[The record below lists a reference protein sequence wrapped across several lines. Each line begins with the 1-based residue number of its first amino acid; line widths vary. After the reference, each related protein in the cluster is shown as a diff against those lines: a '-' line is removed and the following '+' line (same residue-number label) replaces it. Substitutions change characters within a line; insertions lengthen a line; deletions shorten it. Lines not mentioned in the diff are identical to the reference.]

1 MNANEYINGMADLI
15 RTTSA
20 EYVKVEDVNGN
31 RKRIAAKF
39 HSVSEMNSEM
49 KKAFIANAETLKAL
63 NAGLKALRA
72 TGEIKSASQ
81 GYAPLVLERAIE
93 FRMDFGF

>member
-1 MNANEYINGMADLI
+1 MNANEYINGMADLL

-20 EYVKVEDVNGN
+20 EYVKVEDVNGK
-31 RKRIAAKF
+31 KRIAAKF
-39 HSVSEMNSEM
+39 PSVDAMRSEM
-49 KKAFIANAETLKAL
+49 KRAFSANAETLRAL

-72 TGEIKSASQ
+72 SGEVKAATN
-81 GYAPLVLERAIE
+81 GYAPLVLEGGIE

>member
-1 MNANEYINGMADLI
+1 MNANEYINGMADLL

-20 EYVKVEDVNGN
+20 EYVKVEDIDG

-39 HSVSEMNSEM
+39 HSVSEMNAEM
-49 KKAFIANAETLKAL
+49 KKAFTANMETLKAL

-72 TGEIKSASQ
+72 TGEIKSATNCW
-81 GYAPLVLERAIE
+81 APILEGGIE
-93 FRMDFGF
+93 LRMDFGF

>member
-1 MNANEYINGMADLI
+1 MNANEYINGMADLL
-15 RTTSA
+15 RATSA
-20 EYVKVEDVNGN
+20 EYVKVEDIDGK
-31 RKRIAAKF
+31 KRIAAKF
-39 HSVSEMNSEM
+39 HSVSEMNAEM

-63 NAGLKALRA
+63 NAGLKVLRA

-93 FRMDFGF
+93 YRMDFGF

>member
-1 MNANEYINGMADLI
+1 MNANEYINGMAALL

-31 RKRIAAKF
+31 KKRIAAKF
-39 HSVSEMNSEM
+39 HSVGEMNSEM

-72 TGEIKSASQ
+72 SGEIKSATNCW
-81 GYAPLVLERAIE
+81 APALLEGGIE
-93 FRMDFGF
+93 LRMDFGF

>member
-1 MNANEYINGMADLI
+1 MNANEYINGMADLL

-20 EYVKVEDVNGN
+20 EYVKVEDVNCK
-31 RKRIAAKF
+31 KRIAAKF

-72 TGEIKSASQ
+72 SGEVKAARN
-81 GYAPLVLERAIE
+81 GYAPLTLEGGIE
-93 FRMDFGF
+93 LRMDFVF

>member
-1 MNANEYINGMADLI
+1 MNANEYINGMADLL

-20 EYVKVEDVNGN
+20 EYVKVEDVNGK
-31 RKRIAAKF
+31 KRIAAKF
-39 HSVSEMNSEM
+39 PSVDAMRSEM
-49 KKAFIANAETLKAL
+49 KKAFTANMETLQAL

-72 TGEIKSASQ
+72 AGEIKSASQ

-93 FRMDFGF
+93 YRMDFGF

>member
-1 MNANEYINGMADLI
+1 MNANEYINGMADLL
-15 RTTSA
+15 RTTGA
-20 EYVKVEDVNGN
+20 EYVKVEDIDG

-72 TGEIKSASQ
+72 TGEIKSATNCW
-81 GYAPLVLERAIE
+81 APTLLEGGIE
-93 FRMDFGF
+93 LRMDFGF

>member
-1 MNANEYINGMADLI
+1 MTITEYTNGMADLI

-20 EYVKVEDVNGN
+20 DYVRIEDVNGK
-31 RKRIAAKF
+31 KRIAAKF

-49 KKAFIANAETLKAL
+49 KKAFITNAETLKAL

-72 TGEIKSASQ
+72 SGEIKSATNCW
-81 GYAPLVLERAIE
+81 APTLPEGGIE
-93 FRMDFGF
+93 LRMDFGF

>member
-1 MNANEYINGMADLI
+1 MNANEYINGMADLL

-20 EYVKVEDVNGN
+20 EYVKVEDVNGK
-31 RKRIAAKF
+31 KRIAAHF
-39 HSVSEMNSEM
+39 PNVNVLNSEM

-72 TGEIKSASQ
+72 SGEIKSATN
-81 GYAPLVLERAIE
+81 GYAPTPLEGGVE

>member
-1 MNANEYINGMADLI
+1 MNANEYINGMADLL

-20 EYVKVEDVNGN
+20 EYVKVEDIDG

-49 KKAFIANAETLKAL
+49 KKAFIDNAESLKAL

-72 TGEIKSASQ
+72 TGEIKSATNCW
-81 GYAPLVLERAIE
+81 APTLLEGGIE
-93 FRMDFGF
+93 LRMDFGF

>member
-15 RTTSA
+15 RTTGA
-20 EYVKVEDVNGN
+20 DVRIEDIDGK
-31 RKRIAAKF
+31 KRIAAKF
-39 HSVSEMNSEM
+39 HSVSEMNAEM

-72 TGEIKSASQ
+72 SGEIKSASQ

>member
-15 RTTSA
+15 RTTGA
-20 EYVKVEDVNGN
+20 DVRIEDIDG

-39 HSVSEMNSEM
+39 HSVSEMNTEM

-63 NAGLKALRA
+63 NAGLKALRSS
-72 TGEIKSASQ
+72 GEIKSATQ

-93 FRMDFGF
+93 YRMDFGF

>member
-1 MNANEYINGMADLI
+1 MNANEYINGMADLL

-20 EYVKVEDVNGN
+20 EYVKVEDVNGK
-31 RKRIAAKF
+31 KRIAAKF

-49 KKAFIANAETLKAL
+49 KKAFIANAETLKVL

-72 TGEIKSASQ
+72 SGEIKAATN
-81 GYAPLVLERAIE
+81 GYAPTLLEGGIE

>member
-15 RTTSA
+15 RTTGA
-20 EYVKVEDVNGN
+20 DVRIEDIDG

-63 NAGLKALRA
+63 NAGLKTLRA
-72 TGEIKSASQ
+72 TGEIKSATNCW
-81 GYAPLVLERAIE
+81 APALLEGGIE
-93 FRMDFGF
+93 LRMDFGF

>member
-1 MNANEYINGMADLI
+1 MTITEYINGMADLL

-20 EYVKVEDVNGN
+20 DYVRIEDVNGK
-31 RKRIAAKF
+31 KRIATKF

-72 TGEIKSASQ
+72 SGEIKSATN
-81 GYAPLVLERAIE
+81 GYAPTLLEGGIE

>member
-1 MNANEYINGMADLI
+1 MTITEYIDGMAGII
-15 RTTSA
+15 RATGA
-20 EYVKVEDVNGN
+20 DVRIEDIDGK
-31 RKRIAAKF
+31 KRIAARF
-39 HSVSEMNSEM
+39 PSVDAMRSEM
-49 KKAFIANAETLKAL
+49 KKAFTANMETLQAL

-93 FRMDFGF
+93 YRMDFGF